1 MAGLADFSPPSS
13 SVLPWLKAQDK
24 SRFRK
29 APTEAPLPVSCASNE
44 TAASWHPL
52 RLRERSSGETAEGDA
67 LVRNLLK
74 KGDSHPAPSGGF
86 HDQIKYPEMRML
98 WSRSCPPTP
107 LASAPCSYPLLL
119 CASTR
124 VHQAMSWTKLKDQW
138 LWIGSLNRDSIQ

>member
-13 SVLPWLKAQDK
+13 SVLPWLNPDSGRHQQ
-24 SRFRK
+24 R
-29 APTEAPLPVSCASNE
+29 LLCLYPVPE
-44 TAASWHPL
+44 TKLQHPDTH
-52 RLRERSSGETAEGDA
+52 SDWGKGSTGEPAEGS

-74 KGDSHPAPSGGF
+74 KGDSHPAASGGF